1 MDLTEDQQLI
11 RDSVLKLCARFD
23 DGYWLARDRDGE
35 FPRDFVAAFAEGGW
49 IGTAMP
55 ADYGGA
61 GLGVTEFAP
70 QGKAAEEIRGLWQWV
85 LQRMTPGMF
94 NYETTQVRAAG

>member
-1 MDLTEDQQLI
+1 MDLTLTDEQQLI

-23 DGYWLARDRDGE
+23 DAYWLARDRDGE

-55 ADYGGA
+55 ASLISPCS
-61 GLGVTEFAP
+61 GLS
-70 QGKAAEEIRGLWQWV
+70 
-85 LQRMTPGMF
+85 
-94 NYETTQVRAAG
+94 ETQSSVP